1 MASWIAAAETAGL
14 GSRRNSSRRFYNLSN
29 QIIDRLIFIERF
41 DNHSNV
47 STLPPLGEIPR
58 TLTDEAFWALFGVVE
73 HEQLDFKRGVST
85 GIRDTIAAMA
95 MTHGGLIVHGVDDR
109 RTIVGCPLSQNTQDR
124 ITRIASE
131 CGVDVQVRTVVVG
144 QHDLTITAVPEV
156 RGRIVTTPDGRLLR
170 RVGGDSQPIR
180 GDAMGRFV
188 REREHRSAE
197 DEPLAAVD
205 ERVFS
210 LDAIHQ
216 ALAAAGRSPV
226 GRAQLSRALVDL
238 GVAASAPPPLAT
250 SVLKAAVVLFA
261 SAPRDFIRGAAVQ
274 LVRRVGVG
282 AGPGPAAAREEC
294 SEPLA
299 PSVDCCLR
307 FIADHTRHV
316 EAVTGS
322 RREGLPAYPQA
333 VLREAIVNALAHRDY
348 GLHGST
354 VDITVWDDR
363 VEVHSPGPLPGH
375 ITLDNMRA
383 EHYSRNPRIM
393 RVLKTLG
400 LVEEYGEGIERMYR
414 EMESRLLEPPVFT
427 ATDSSVTVTLY
438 SRSVIDVE
446 DQLWLQALAGVHLTA
461 DERRLL
467 LEVRQEGGSTTPR
480 QLREAMPGVDIQG
493 LLAGARAKRLLTR
506 IGTRGGSRYVLSD
519 WIIRTAGGADK
530 TGLQALLDEIRRR
543 GSLSTTEGAQVLG
556 ASAAAVRST
565 LRKLEQAGLVRAEGN
580 TRARRYFLR

>member
-1 MASWIAAAETAGL
+1 M
-14 GSRRNSSRRFYNLSN
+14 
-29 QIIDRLIFIERF
+29 
-41 DNHSNV
+41 
-47 STLPPLGEIPR
+47 STLPALSGIPR
-58 TLTDEAFWALFGVVE
+58 ALTEQAFWALFGVVE

-85 GIRDTIAAMA
+85 SIRDTIAAMA

-109 RTIVGCPLSQNTQDR
+109 RTILGCPLSQNTQDR
-124 ITRIASE
+124 ITRIATE

-144 QHDLTITAVPEV
+144 QRELTITAVPEV

-197 DEPLAAVD
+197 DEPLAAVHD
-205 ERVFS
+205 RAFS
-210 LDAIHQ
+210 LDAINQ
-216 ALAAAGRSPV
+216 ALTSDGRSPV
-226 GRAQLSRALVDL
+226 GQAQVPRALADL
-238 GVAASAPPPLAT
+238 GVAVSAPPPLVT
-250 SVLKAAVVLFA
+250 SVLKAAAILFA
-261 SAPRDFIRGAAVQ
+261 AEPRAFIRGAAVQ
-274 LVRRVGVG
+274 LVRRVGMG
-282 AGPGPAAAREEC
+282 PDPGPAAAREEC
-294 SEPLA
+294 SAPLA
-299 PSVDCCLR
+299 ATVDCCLR

-322 RREGLPAYPQA
+322 RREVLPEYPQA

-354 VDITVWDDR
+354 VDVTVWDDR

-427 ATDSSVTVTLY
+427 ATGSSVTVTLY
-438 SRSVIDVE
+438 NRSVVDVE
-446 DQLWLQALAGVHLTA
+446 EQLWLQALDGEHLTA

-467 LEVRQEGGSTTPR
+467 VEVRRAGGSITPR
-480 QLREAMPGVDIQG
+480 RLREVVPHPDVRRLLAQAHARG
-493 LLAGARAKRLLTR
+493 LLAR
-506 IGTRGGSRYVLSD
+506 IGTRGGSRYVLSNS
-519 WIIRTAGGADK
+519 IVQLAGGAGTTD
-530 TGLQALLDEIRRR
+530 TQALLEELRRR
-543 GSLSTTEGAQVLG
+543 GSLSTTEGVKALG
-556 ASAAAVRST
+556 TSPATVRN
-565 LRKLEQAGLVRAEGN
+565 LLNKLEQAGLVRAEGN
-580 TRARRYFLR
+580 TRARRYYLR